1 MAINKNEVMIQS
13 YYLSSMNEWR
23 ASQVAQWVKNLPAM
37 QEIPE
42 FWVSFL
48 GQKDP
53 LEEGTATHYRILAWI
68 ITVLCL
74 KLYQSSLQVF
84 VRGGG
89 QANRTLDTRWE
100 MGGSLGRKDRLG

>member
-1 MAINKNEVMIQS
+1 MIQS

-53 LEEGTATHYRILAWI
+53 LEEGTATHSRILA
-68 ITVLCL
+68 
-74 KLYQSSLQVF
+74 
-84 VRGGG
+84 
-89 QANRTLDTRWE
+89 
-100 MGGSLGRKDRLG
+100 